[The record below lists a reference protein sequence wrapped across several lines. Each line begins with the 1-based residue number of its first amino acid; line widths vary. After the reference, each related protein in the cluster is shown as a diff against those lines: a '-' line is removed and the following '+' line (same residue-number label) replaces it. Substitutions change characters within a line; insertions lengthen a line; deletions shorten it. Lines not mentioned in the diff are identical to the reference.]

1 MDRLLIG
8 SSAQKN
14 AGAISAPA
22 MRVQRNEILFACMV
36 QQAEKQC
43 MNKFACKTR
52 LPSEAKTHIDLA
64 GFIYELKRLRKKT

>member
-1 MDRLLIG
+1 
-8 SSAQKN
+8 
-14 AGAISAPA
+14 
-22 MRVQRNEILFACMV
+22 MV